1 MMAERVSPKK
11 RKNVSEENH
20 GARIGIEEELWR
32 LANSLRGK
40 IEPADYKHL
49 VLSVLFLRTLTE
61 TKSAKIKLS
70 ENLNLRDIAQS
81 KNARADFER
90 YVSSIERENPNL
102 LGSIPSPPATVPDA
116 TLASVVRAVCD
127 FSIPEEGSVA
137 RDLLGRVYEY
147 FLAKFASSEGRS
159 GGEYYTPKSV
169 VKLLVEILNPTGGT
183 IYDPCC
189 GTAGMFV
196 QSEEFISKHGGS
208 SEALR
213 VIGQESSLTTWKLAQ
228 MNLIIHGLTGD
239 LGKRNADTFSED
251 QHPNLKADYAIANPP
266 FNQKNWSGEIGSDDE
281 RWKFGPPSPANANYA
296 KHLRGQTLFVDARS
310 FGHLVDRTHASLS
323 AHEIK
328 QVADVFH
335 EWRANEDFQE
345 RPGFATSAT
354 IEEISDHR
362 YALVPGR
369 YVGFSADVTGYDRSQ
384 IRQELPEALW
394 RLNTVSELAKV
405 TATNLER
412 LLG

>member
-1 MMAERVSPKK
+1 M
-11 RKNVSEENH
+11 
-20 GARIGIEEELWR
+20 
-32 LANSLRGK
+32 
-40 IEPADYKHL
+40 
-49 VLSVLFLRTLTE
+49 
-61 TKSAKIKLS
+61 
-70 ENLNLRDIAQS
+70 
-81 KNARADFER
+81 
-90 YVSSIERENPNL
+90 
-102 LGSIPSPPATVPDA
+102 
-116 TLASVVRAVCD
+116 VRAVCD

-296 KHLRGQTLFVDARS
+296 WLQHILSHLNEGGLAAVVLSNGSLASDQRQDLQIRKAMIEADVVECVITLPSQLFYGTQIAACIWIISPTKTRGGAKHLRGQTLFVDARS